1 MKVTVKL
8 FAHYRIGRF
17 KVSVR
22 DYPHGTSVRAGVAE
36 LGFPDAGPGVVLVNG
51 TPTNL
56 DHVLQDGDTLA
67 LFPLVSGG

>member
-22 DYPHGTSVRAGVAE
+22 EYAPGTSVRTGIAE
-36 LGFPDAGPGVVLVNG
+36 LKFADPGPGVVLING
-51 TPTNL
+51 APATL
-56 DHVLQDGDTLA
+56 DHVLKDGDTLA

>member
-22 DYPHGTSVRAGVAE
+22 DYPPGTLVRSGVAE
-36 LGFPDAGPGVVLVNG
+36 LGFCGAGPGVVLVNG
-51 TPTNL
+51 SPATL
-56 DHVLQDGDTLA
+56 DHVLHEGDTLA

>member
-17 KVSVR
+17 KISVR
-22 DYPHGTSVRAGVAE
+22 DYPAGTSVRAGVAE
-36 LGFPDAGPGVVLVNG
+36 LGFHDAGPGVVLVNG
-51 TPTNL
+51 TPASL
-56 DHVLQDGDTLA
+56 DRMLEDGDTLA

>member
-1 MKVTVKL
+1 MKITVKL

-22 DYPHGTSVRAGVAE
+22 DYAPGTSVRAGIEE
-36 LGFPDAGPGVVLVNG
+36 LRFGAAPPGVVLVNG
-51 TPTNL
+51 TPATL
-56 DHVLQDGDTLA
+56 DRVLQEGDTVS